1 MDVFWG
7 SSILVEPSYINRL
20 IITTTTTLLA
30 SQLNFSN
37 GTVFQYLIAGG
48 GTSTSGGK
56 VHLGSAVVTNNTV
69 DLVCTVGAYNGISTI
84 SGLGL
89 TTISSEETWI
99 PRGAGVYP
107 GIYGI
112 GSGSTSGVIDGA
124 NTGKQGNSANT
135 GVIILFY

>member
-56 VHLGSAVVTNNTV
+56 VHLGSAVVV

-84 SGLGL
+84 PGLGL
-89 TTISSEETWI
+89 STISSEETWI
-99 PRGAGVYP
+99 PRGSGVYP

-135 GVIILFY
+135 GIIILFY